1 MRKCLRSSWGTCTS
15 FEASEC
21 LQVTWFSFMCRP
33 RAYSLLIRRQ
43 FRRGLPP
50 DSMQDLYD
58 AVVRDM
64 AYQAPE
70 DATFVFC
77 APRGELLEVENAARA
92 RRGLPFLPGQEPTCD
107 WTYLLTPAQKLRLDA
122 HEAKASVAGIQ
133 VFDLGQ
139 RADWSSCTARIPT
152 FRRNTAV
159 VWSRQLRRWMTKKE
173 RLACMVF
180 LSMAHSHR
188 QHVFHGTTS
197 LPRRRALASATP
209 CTWLMSVVP

>member
-1 MRKCLRSSWGTCTS
+1 
-15 FEASEC
+15 
-21 LQVTWFSFMCRP
+21 
-33 RAYSLLIRRQ
+33 
-43 FRRGLPP
+43 
-50 DSMQDLYD
+50 MQDLYD

-77 APRGELLEVENAARA
+77 APRDELLEVENAARA
-92 RRGLPFLPGQEPTCD
+92 RRGLPFLPGHEPTCD
-107 WTYLLTPAQKLRLDA
+107 WTYLLTPAQKLRFDT
-122 HEAKASVAGIQ
+122 HEAKASSVAGMQ

-159 VWSRQLRRWMTKKE
+159 VWSRQLRPWMTKKG